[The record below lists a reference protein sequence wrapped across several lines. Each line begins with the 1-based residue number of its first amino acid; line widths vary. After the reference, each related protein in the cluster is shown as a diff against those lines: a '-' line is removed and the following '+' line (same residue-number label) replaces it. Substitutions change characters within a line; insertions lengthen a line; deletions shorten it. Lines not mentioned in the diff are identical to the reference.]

1 MIQGVKICLVEGLL
15 LNVFG
20 GVPLMLP
27 EYPIMRRQRK
37 RVEKIEMSS
46 RDVIVLEKYNTEL
59 KMMILKRKL
68 KKNFSRT
75 GC

>member
-37 RVEKIEMSS
+37 RIEMSS

>member
-46 RDVIVLEKYNTEL
+46 RDVVLEKYNTEL

-68 KKNFSRT
+68 KKNFFRT